1 MPSPEQVEAFW
12 RNGRLDARPGPAT
25 VLFGR
30 MHEDWSIEA
39 SLFPPGSRVLCIASA
54 GCTALALADRGNIVT
69 AVDTIQR
76 RSTMLAQASDPP
88 GKVSRRIT
96 NLPVQ
101 LALLRGR
108 CSGWSVGPRSGCR

>member
-69 AVDTIQR
+69 AVDINP
-76 RSTMLAQASDPP
+76 AQIDY
-88 GKVSRRIT
+88 
-96 NLPVQ
+96 
-101 LALLRGR
+101 
-108 CSGWSVGPRSGCR
+108 VGPSLRPSGEGIKAYYKSSGTTGLITRSVLRLVCWASEWLP